1 MKSWTWDDE
10 TLLQDV
16 LETVREERRRQF
28 DRYGTNAD
36 TEDGTG
42 PETCWL
48 GPLNWMPAK
57 QIEQVLRADYLDF
70 EEEQPVTWVHLV
82 REEVAEAFAE
92 SDPERLEAELI
103 QVAALCVSWVEKIRA
118 RS

>member
-1 MKSWTWDDE
+1 MSLTDARDWKTQE
-10 TLLQDV
+10 V
-16 LETVREERRRQF
+16 LRSVLEERRRQF
-28 DRYGTNAD
+28 DKYGTNAD

-42 PETCWL
+42 PETRWL
-48 GPLNWMPAK
+48 GPFTGFSAAG
-57 QIEQVLRADYLDF
+57 IEAVLRADYLDF